1 MEGSSDHPHGLVD
14 KYVLHERHGIGKAR
28 HGLENLNY
36 KVEKVALLQGGDPL
50 SRCAVLVVAGP
61 KVGLLPT
68 GGAGGAGPFLPSR
81 DTAFSACSLRAGRAL
96 ARDLL
101 VLRLAG
107 R

>member
-61 KVGLLPT
+61 KEALLSVE
-68 GGAGGAGPFLPSR
+68 GGG
-81 DTAFSACSLRAGRAL
+81 GRAHL
-96 ARDLL
+96 SKRGNAFFMLDPFVRTQLEPL
-101 VLRLAG
+101 I
-107 R
+107 